1 MTSRLSTSLQS
12 PRDLMNC
19 RSRQFLVLA
28 DFRGIFQLGL
38 CVQLQGHLDS
48 TCSEQRG
55 RRGPEEL
62 ENRFR
67 MNFHSKHVHVQ
78 FVHFV
83 GYKKGASEHVWQ
95 ASLSLWCYTL
105 LAVCGFLLIKCS
117 CSMCFLVLESRSQN
131 TCFLRHDN
139 KNNYTHLH
147 ILLHC
152 YIWVP
157 LQQLYE
163 NHSPK

>member
-55 RRGPEEL
+55 RRGPEGL

-67 MNFHSKHVHVQ
+67 MNFHNKLVRVP
-78 FVHFV
+78 FVHSV
-83 GYKKGASEHVWQ
+83 GYKKGASEQCLLSNTAPMQVSCKFVSVMLHTSYSVW
-95 ASLSLWCYTL
+95 LF
-105 LAVCGFLLIKCS
+105 V
-117 CSMCFLVLESRSQN
+117 N
-131 TCFLRHDN
+131 
-139 KNNYTHLH
+139 
-147 ILLHC
+147 
-152 YIWVP
+152 
-157 LQQLYE
+157 
-163 NHSPK
+163 

>member
-19 RSRQFLVLA
+19 RSRQCLVLA
-28 DFRGIFQLGL
+28 DFRGIFRLGL

-55 RRGPEEL
+55 RRGLEGL

-67 MNFHSKHVHVQ
+67 MNFHNKLVHVP

-83 GYKKGASEHVWQ
+83 GYKKGPSEECLTSKFVLVMLYTPY
-95 ASLSLWCYTL
+95 SLCVFVNYMLMFNVL
-105 LAVCGFLLIKCS
+105 LGFRKQVTGHMF
-117 CSMCFLVLESRSQN
+117 SMAR
-131 TCFLRHDN
+131 
-139 KNNYTHLH
+139 
-147 ILLHC
+147 
-152 YIWVP
+152 
-157 LQQLYE
+157 
-163 NHSPK
+163 

>member
-55 RRGPEEL
+55 RRGPEGL

-67 MNFHSKHVHVQ
+67 MNFHNKLVRVP
-78 FVHFV
+78 FVHSV
-83 GYKKGASEHVWQ
+83 GYKKGASQQCLTSKFVSVMLYTSYSVW
-95 ASLSLWCYTL
+95 LF
-105 LAVCGFLLIKCS
+105 V
-117 CSMCFLVLESRSQN
+117 N
-131 TCFLRHDN
+131 
-139 KNNYTHLH
+139 
-147 ILLHC
+147 
-152 YIWVP
+152 
-157 LQQLYE
+157 
-163 NHSPK
+163 

>member
-55 RRGPEEL
+55 RRGPEGL

-67 MNFHSKHVHVQ
+67 MNFHNKLVRVHS
-78 FVHFV
+78 V
-83 GYKKGASEHVWQ
+83 GYKKGASQQYLTSKFISVMLHTSYSVW
-95 ASLSLWCYTL
+95 LF
-105 LAVCGFLLIKCS
+105 V
-117 CSMCFLVLESRSQN
+117 N
-131 TCFLRHDN
+131 
-139 KNNYTHLH
+139 
-147 ILLHC
+147 
-152 YIWVP
+152 
-157 LQQLYE
+157 
-163 NHSPK
+163 